1 MLFPQNYYPS
11 GDYGVDTFDV
21 NNQGKRKLQSQIQA
35 AQEMLD
41 ANKLKKRFVWP
52 ESLHRD
58 FVSAVFDIG
67 LKNSTSKLL
76 LQMLPQSRKISTGK
90 IYISIR
96 TVIYTEEIRGG
107 LCDAITAS
115 NELIC

>member
-1 MLFPQNYYPS
+1 
-11 GDYGVDTFDV
+11 
-21 NNQGKRKLQSQIQA
+21 
-35 AQEMLD
+35 MLD

-90 IYISIR
+90 ICIYVGSIIFWR
-96 TVIYTEEIRGG
+96 NLGEGYVMQLQR
-107 LCDAITAS
+107 
-115 NELIC
+115 

>member
-1 MLFPQNYYPS
+1 
-11 GDYGVDTFDV
+11 
-21 NNQGKRKLQSQIQA
+21 
-35 AQEMLD
+35 MLD

-90 IYISIR
+90 IYIYIS
-96 TVIYTEEIRGG
+96 TVILLEEIIEGW
-107 LCDAITAS
+107 CDAITVS
-115 NELIC
+115 DLI

>member
-1 MLFPQNYYPS
+1 
-11 GDYGVDTFDV
+11 
-21 NNQGKRKLQSQIQA
+21 
-35 AQEMLD
+35 MLD

-90 IYISIR
+90 IYIYDRSIICLEVLGR
-96 TVIYTEEIRGG
+96 VGVMQIQRQVKLFTDFTV
-107 LCDAITAS
+107 
-115 NELIC
+115 

>member
-1 MLFPQNYYPS
+1 
-11 GDYGVDTFDV
+11 
-21 NNQGKRKLQSQIQA
+21 
-35 AQEMLD
+35 MLD

-90 IYISIR
+90 IYINISSVVYLEVFR
-96 TVIYTEEIRGG
+96 EGDMMQLQRQMKLFADFTV
-107 LCDAITAS
+107 
-115 NELIC
+115 

>member
-1 MLFPQNYYPS
+1 MEYVNNY
-11 GDYGVDTFDV
+11 DTT
-21 NNQGKRKLQSQIQA
+21 NQGKRKFQPMPVGNQVQST
-35 AQEMLD
+35 QEIIE

-76 LQMLPQSRKISTGK
+76 LQMLPQSKAISTG
-90 IYISIR
+90 SR
-96 TVIYTEEIRGG
+96 
-107 LCDAITAS
+107 
-115 NELIC
+115 LIVRYFS

>member
-1 MLFPQNYYPS
+1 MEYVDNY
-11 GDYGVDTFDV
+11 DAT
-21 NNQGKRKLQSQIQA
+21 NQGKRKFQPMPTGNQVQST
-35 AQEMLD
+35 QEIID

-76 LQMLPQSRKISTGK
+76 LQMLPQSKAISTGCRP
-90 IYISIR
+90 SIQCL
-96 TVIYTEEIRGG
+96 T
-107 LCDAITAS
+107 
-115 NELIC
+115 

>member
-1 MLFPQNYYPS
+1 
-11 GDYGVDTFDV
+11 
-21 NNQGKRKLQSQIQA
+21 
-35 AQEMLD
+35 MLD

-90 IYISIR
+90 IYVYISSVVYLEEFMEGYVMQLQR
-96 TVIYTEEIRGG
+96 QMNLFADFTV
-107 LCDAITAS
+107 
-115 NELIC
+115 

>member
-1 MLFPQNYYPS
+1 
-11 GDYGVDTFDV
+11 
-21 NNQGKRKLQSQIQA
+21 
-35 AQEMLD
+35 MLD

-90 IYISIR
+90 IYISNRSIIYLEEFMEGDMMQLQR
-96 TVIYTEEIRGG
+96 QMNLFADFNVQYFIIEHCTV
-107 LCDAITAS
+107 
-115 NELIC
+115 

>member
-1 MLFPQNYYPS
+1 
-11 GDYGVDTFDV
+11 
-21 NNQGKRKLQSQIQA
+21 
-35 AQEMLD
+35 MLD

-90 IYISIR
+90 IYINISSVVYLEVFREGGVMQLQRQMNLFADFNVQYFIIEHC
-96 TVIYTEEIRGG
+96 TV
-107 LCDAITAS
+107 
-115 NELIC
+115 